1 MSLILRP
8 WQLEDADDLVSICNN
23 KKVWNNV
30 RDLMPYPYNK
40 SDAKDFIEMTKTKN
54 PLHNFCIEVDGDVV
68 GNIGVVLFTDV
79 YRKKIEIGY
88 VMHEKYWGKGYATE
102 AVRQMV
108 DYSWKTFDVVKIFAG
123 IFNFNKASMRVLEK
137 NGFQLENIN
146 RKSVYKN
153 EKFLDEY
160 IFSLFRPGFLESLPS
175 NSN

>member
-8 WQLEDADDLVSICNN
+8 WTLEDADDLVSICNN

-40 SDAKDFIEMTKTKN
+40 SDAKDFIEMTKTKK
-54 PLHNFCIEVDGDVV
+54 PLHNFCIEVDGNVV

-102 AVRQMV
+102 AARACLAAALGPLGL
-108 DYSWKTFDVVKIFAG
+108 KRVVALAYPENAQSIRIMQKLGMRDTGMIDAYGHQLVCYEALAG
-123 IFNFNKASMRVLEK
+123 
-137 NGFQLENIN
+137 
-146 RKSVYKN
+146 N
-153 EKFLDEY
+153 E
-160 IFSLFRPGFLESLPS
+160 
-175 NSN
+175 